1 MGGSA
6 CGLKR
11 REGEMD
17 RHHTSLR
24 VRTFITDA
32 DQGGR
37 SDVAVANHALAVA
50 LCGVVGK
57 EGIMRVVRA

>member
-50 LCGVVGK
+50 LCGVVG
-57 EGIMRVVRA
+57 